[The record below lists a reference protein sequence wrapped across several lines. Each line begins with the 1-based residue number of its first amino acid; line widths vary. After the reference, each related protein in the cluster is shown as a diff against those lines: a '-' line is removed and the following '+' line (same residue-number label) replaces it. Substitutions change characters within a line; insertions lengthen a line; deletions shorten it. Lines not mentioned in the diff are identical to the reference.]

1 MAEKDYYKLLGVEKS
16 ATKEEI
22 KKAFK
27 KLAMKYHP
35 DRAPDDKKKEYEE
48 KFKEINEAV
57 SILGDDKKRQ
67 QYDQFGSAA
76 FSGGMGGAGSTSGFE
91 GFDFSDI
98 MSQFRSGA
106 FGDFDDVFDQIFGS
120 NSGRSRGG
128 RRGARAPRGA
138 DLVYETEITLQEAA
152 KGTKQEVELN
162 KLEHCPR
169 CAGRGATKF
178 ESCHHCQGSGYMKRT
193 TRTPFGLFQQT
204 GPCPYCHGRGELPQN
219 SCSECGG
226 EGVLRRKKKLEISIP
241 AGVEESM
248 RLRLSGEGEV
258 GDNNGPA
265 GDLYVIVHIKE
276 DEYFQREGQDLHLT
290 IPISFTQAVLGD
302 EIDVPTITGK
312 ATLKIPSGT
321 ASETTFKM
329 RGKGLPSLRGE
340 EQGDQLVKVKI
351 EVPKKLN
358 KHQLELIKELKEEKP
373 SKSFLERIFG

>member
-1 MAEKDYYKLLGVEKS
+1 
-16 ATKEEI
+16 
-22 KKAFK
+22 
-27 KLAMKYHP
+27 
-35 DRAPDDKKKEYEE
+35 
-48 KFKEINEAV
+48 
-57 SILGDDKKRQ
+57 
-67 QYDQFGSAA
+67 
-76 FSGGMGGAGSTSGFE
+76 
-91 GFDFSDI
+91 
-98 MSQFRSGA
+98 
-106 FGDFDDVFDQIFGS
+106 
-120 NSGRSRGG
+120 
-128 RRGARAPRGA
+128 
-138 DLVYETEITLQEAA
+138 
-152 KGTKQEVELN
+152 
-162 KLEHCPR
+162 
-169 CAGRGATKF
+169 
-178 ESCHHCQGSGYMKRT
+178 MKRT